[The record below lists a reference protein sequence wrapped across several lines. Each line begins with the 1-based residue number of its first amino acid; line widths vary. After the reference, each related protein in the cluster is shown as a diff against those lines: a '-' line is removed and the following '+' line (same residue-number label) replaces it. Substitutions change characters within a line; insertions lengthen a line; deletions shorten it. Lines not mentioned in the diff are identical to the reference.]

1 MEGHSMRGEGCIL
14 RTRMVLLRDVFP
26 SRNQITLWDK
36 PTRRSEKY
44 LVCLSHDQVKNTW
57 FVSKPRLG
65 VVLR

>member
-44 LVCLSHDQVKNTW
+44 LVCLEAKIRCGAAVMKYLKSN
-57 FVSKPRLG
+57 R
-65 VVLR
+65 